1 MTWENILKN
10 QQNDENRFNRLIN
23 EARTMMTLAGSVT
36 ADEFDEKMRELKKL
50 ADKYDVDWERIKEY
64 VYSGHPRYGKREV
77 VDI

>member
-1 MTWENILKN
+1 MWEKILKN

-50 ADKYDVDWERIKEY
+50 ADKYDMDWERIKQY
-64 VYSGHPRYGKREV
+64 VYSGHPSYGKREV